1 MGLNC
6 AVGTV
11 ADVSTP
17 ADRLVQRKQRHRET
31 CRKDASGPHE
41 LPERAELI
49 FNTAAS
55 IACHPKKS
63 HQNQKKSLAVTYG
76 TFKTGHFSHTQS
88 HWPQALKVSL
98 LCSGPSFAQ
107 IHWL

>member
-1 MGLNC
+1 
-6 AVGTV
+6 VGPSQFLCDL
-11 ADVSTP
+11 ALSRDL
-17 ADRLVQRKQRHRET
+17 LVQEYPF
-31 CRKDASGPHE
+31 SG
-41 LPERAELI
+41 AELI

-55 IACHPKKS
+55 IACHPKKIS
-63 HQNQKKSLAVTYG
+63 PKQKKSLAVTYG

-88 HWPQALKVSL
+88 HWPPVLKVSS